1 MPQNSVDSLA
11 PKGLD
16 KTPYN
21 KLYTAR
27 VTKRLLDLLK
37 EHKNNIQKEQQRAD
51 KNVAF
56 GQSDN

>member
-37 EHKNNIQKEQQRAD
+37 EHKNNI
-51 KNVAF
+51 
-56 GQSDN
+56 